1 MTGPADT
8 DGSKRERAAHL
19 GPERRRPLIL
29 DAALKLF
36 IENGYAGTS
45 MEAIATAAGVTK
57 PVVYDCFASKEKL
70 FKALMERE
78 EKRLLEAIG
87 ASLPAQLDFSDI
99 EKLLSEGFVAL
110 LTAADSS
117 PDSWR
122 VVFSSEHGADPAIA
136 RRVMRSRAAVVSQLG
151 SLISPYLE
159 TVDVAD
165 PGRKAPVL
173 AELLT
178 SLGEAGVR
186 VLLESRD
193 DWTPESLGALLGRV
207 ISRGP
212 AAA

>member
-1 MTGPADT
+1 MRRSDGTVADPVNT
-8 DGSKRERAAHL
+8 DGIKRERAAHL

-36 IENGYAGTS
+36 IDSGYAGTS

-87 ASLPAQLDFSDI
+87 ASLPAELDFSDI
-99 EKLLSEGFVAL
+99 QKLLSEGFIAL
-110 LTAADSS
+110 LTAAERS

-136 RRVMRSRAAVVSQLG
+136 RRLRRSRAAVVSQLD
-151 SLISPYLE
+151 SLISPYLA
-159 TVDVAD
+159 TVDVSD
-165 PGRKAPVL
+165 VERKASVL

-186 VLLESRD
+186 VLLESREE
-193 DWTPESLGALLGRV
+193 WTPESLGALLGRV
-207 ISRGP
+207 I
-212 AAA
+212 